1 MASNLTKK
9 TNDPAVPT
17 DKAKKLLKLVELH
30 NKVKAD
36 IAELRDELL
45 AETKRLDVLTLKTGD
60 YIIMRQSRTTV
71 RVEDKKSLEQDLVER
86 DIPVVTAI
94 DMDYMRPIVSK
105 LIAEGETPDG
115 VSINKT
121 EYITIKKNK
130 GKK

>member
-94 DMDYMRPIVSK
+94 DMDYMRPVINK
-105 LIAEGETPDG
+105 LVTDGDTPEG
-115 VSINKT
+115 VSVKTT

-130 GKK
+130 GK